1 MTRRAGKG
9 PQRRTGNLREKT
21 KTKGLFNTKQAKSAP
36 KAQKVR
42 QKGPERYLRLGG

>member
-1 MTRRAGKG
+1 MTRTAGKG
-9 PQRRTGNLREKT
+9 PQRRTGNLREKKRKT

-42 QKGPERYLRLGG
+42 QKGPEGT